1 MAPDAGA
8 VLGVRP
14 ELAHYALVEPG
25 KAYAVYLHVPLPK
38 KPEKID
44 AHRRADVS
52 ATIRLDLP
60 PGTYR
65 VQWVDTKTGVLDAD
79 ESFEH
84 AGGNRS
90 ITSPLFTD
98 DIALRIVAA
107 G

>member
-1 MAPDAGA
+1 MDHQDASPNERET
-8 VLGVRP
+8 GVPPQRRP
-14 ELAHYALVEPG
+14 ADPRPADSYYRMLVER
-25 KAYAVYLHVPLPK
+25 VQDTI
-38 KPEKID
+38 E
-44 AHRRADVS
+44 ADVR
-52 ATIRLDLP
+52 A
-60 PGTYR
+60 
-65 VQWVDTKTGVLDAD
+65 TGVLDAD